1 LLAKVGQALL
11 SPANSGCWRTDAR
24 RDCRYHREVR
34 PFSTVCLAILCCH
47 TYGYAQFGP
56 QPPCGVDSIP
66 PHPSL
71 ADSPAVK
78 FWSTAELGEHW
89 RPPACTGWTGEGFST
104 LVTTAARFYHASG
117 MDDLLL
123 HSGAI
128 SSLAGMRYWS
138 TTHKSWQTLIPDA
151 YAVTGAEGNRRRQ
164 DFTLEELK
172 AGSVL
177 YFHQEDNL
185 SGKAIYR
192 LHIAEATPD
201 RLVFDVANVTLMK
214 YLFVPLFHPGE
225 MQSVYYLDRESDSVW
240 RYYSMARTGKNASSL
255 TIGHE
260 ASWINRSVAFFRH
273 VAGIPGDQEPPA
285 AR

>member
-1 LLAKVGQALL
+1 
-11 SPANSGCWRTDAR
+11 
-24 RDCRYHREVR
+24 
-34 PFSTVCLAILCCH
+34 
-47 TYGYAQFGP
+47 
-56 QPPCGVDSIP
+56 VDSIP
-66 PHPSL
+66 PYPSL

-78 FWSTAELGEHW
+78 FWNISELGEHW

-225 MQSVYYLDRESDSVW
+225 MQSIYYLERESDAVW

-255 TIGHE
+255 TAGHE

-273 VAGIPGDQEPPA
+273 VAGIPTDQEPPG

>member
-1 LLAKVGQALL
+1 MGG
-11 SPANSGCWRTDAR
+11 NY
-24 RDCRYHREVR
+24 RYHREVR
-34 PFSTVCLAILCCH
+34 SFSICFLALLCCCA
-47 TYGYAQFGP
+47 YGDVQSGP

-117 MDDLLL
+117 MEDLLL
-123 HSGAI
+123 HSGAV

-138 TTHKSWQTLIPDA
+138 TTHKQWQTLIPDA
-151 YAVTGAEGNRRRQ
+151 YAVTNAQGNQRRK
-164 DFTLEELK
+164 DFTLEELTP
-172 AGSVL
+172 GNVL
-177 YFHQEDNL
+177 YFQQADNL
-185 SGKAIYR
+185 SSKAVFR
-192 LHIAEATPD
+192 LHIAEVTAD
-201 RLVFDVANVTLMK
+201 RLVFDVANVTVMK
-214 YLFVPLFHPGE
+214 YLFIPLFHPGE
-225 MQSVYYLDRESDSVW
+225 MQSIYYLDRESEGIW
-240 RYYSMARTGKNASSL
+240 RYYGMARTGKNASSL

-260 ASWINRSVAFFRH
+260 ASWVNRSVAFFRH
-273 VAGIPGDQEPPA
+273 VAGIPSDQEPPA